1 VAASSISE
9 IEGLNI
15 EDGQIGAIE
24 GINAF
29 SHWQVEDGQTDGH
42 NSNFGH
48 VQKKLPMCYDKLLSD
63 YEVAYEDAEGITD
76 YAKDAWPYD
85 AAWNKGV
92 KLQVWIIPDLG
103 QGDMVQLT
111 NDDSGFDY
119 IELTESSDIF
129 AESNMCTVSNKIE
142 KPDDDD
148 DEKKASLS
156 GIATAASA
164 LFLAVASIAF

>member
-1 VAASSISE
+1 
-9 IEGLNI
+9 
-15 EDGQIGAIE
+15 
-24 GINAF
+24 
-29 SHWQVEDGQTDGH
+29 
-42 NSNFGH
+42 
-48 VQKKLPMCYDKLLSD
+48 
-63 YEVAYEDAEGITD
+63 
-76 YAKDAWPYD
+76 
-85 AAWNKGV
+85 
-92 KLQVWIIPDLG
+92 
-103 QGDMVQLT
+103 MVQLT